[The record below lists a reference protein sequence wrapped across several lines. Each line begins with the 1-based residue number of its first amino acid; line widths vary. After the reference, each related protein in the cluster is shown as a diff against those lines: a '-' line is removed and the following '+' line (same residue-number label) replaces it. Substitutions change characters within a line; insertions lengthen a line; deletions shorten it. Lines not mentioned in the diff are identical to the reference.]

1 MQFLPIQFMDESI
14 LTSYGI
20 SFMKHEKENHKK
32 LTSSGRAR
40 YNFQMNDF
48 AKLYKE
54 KVCG

>member
-1 MQFLPIQFMDESI
+1 MDESI